1 MKSLLL
7 VLAFCVAVY
16 GACDEEWT
24 EYNSR
29 CYKPI
34 SASMDRPGYMFF
46 SEAVNVCAGLDAGLP
61 SIQSSEDEIF
71 LASQLRIVQQSAS
84 APGLWLGGRIT
95 SVNDLT
101 PIWTDNSPGNFKNF
115 NTNTVEYGYFRI
127 FPTYRCIVYVDPRSV
142 SGDGNWDIGNCEN
155 SGTPYGVVCAKNA
168 N

>member
-1 MKSLLL
+1 M
-7 VLAFCVAVY
+7 
-16 GACDEEWT
+16 T
-24 EYNSR
+24 
-29 CYKPI
+29 
-34 SASMDRPGYMFF
+34 RPGYMFF
-46 SEAVNVCAGLDAGLP
+46 SEAEQVCAGLDAGLP
-61 SIQSSEDEIF
+61 SINSSEDEIF

-101 PIWTDNSPGNFKNF
+101 PIWTNNSPGNFKNF
-115 NTNTVEYGYFRI
+115 NTNVVDYGYFRV